1 MTLYVYFKFIVS
13 DHPMTLKLIRGMQ
26 ERLSQEYPGLE
37 CDLLKRPNLDEEGR
51 ETWMEIY
58 RGVMPQSSPFMER
71 LAELALKNDLPQPR
85 RNEVFIP
92 VE

>member
-13 DHPMTLKLIRGMQ
+13 DHPMTLKLIKGMQ
-26 ERLSQEYPGLE
+26 EQLMQEYPGLE
-37 CDLLKRPNLDEEGR
+37 YDLLKRPNSDEDGK

-58 RGVMPQSSPFMER
+58 RGVTSQSSLFMER
-71 LAELALKNDLPQPR
+71 LSELALKNDLPQPR

-92 VE
+92 IE